1 MIKMEEKEKITFTD
15 AKTLANYI
23 NFFYK
28 KHINPTG
35 NLSDIVLQK
44 SLYFLFAY
52 WGGFIRQGILDK
64 NQEIEG
70 QPEYLYNDKI
80 EAWTYGPV
88 LPEIYKLRKQ
98 EKLFVD
104 DDGVENIFGEN
115 TFMKSIIDG
124 LLSDILKVDPFRLVT
139 ISHMD
144 KCWRDNYKV
153 DDAKHDREIL
163 KEAILEEYGNK
174 VKI

>member
-1 MIKMEEKEKITFTD
+1 MKNTEKNAFFE
-15 AKTLANYI
+15 AKVLANYI
-23 NFFYK
+23 NHFYK
-28 KHINPTG
+28 KNINSTG
-35 NLSDIVLQK
+35 NVSDIVLQK
-44 SLYFLFAY
+44 TLYFLFAY
-52 WGGFIRQGILDK
+52 WGGFIRQGILDN

-98 EKLFVD
+98 ELLFVD
-104 DDGVENIFGEN
+104 NAEEEIENVFGEN
-115 TFMKSIIDG
+115 LFMKDIIDG

-144 KCWRDNYKV
+144 KCWKNNYSV
-153 DDAKHDREIL
+153 EDEKHNKEIP
-163 KEAILEEYGNK
+163 KEEILEEYGNK
-174 VKI
+174 IKI